1 MKKNSFKH
9 YLSSK
14 NTSAN
19 LSETLMPSLEVI
31 LRTLTRSRK
40 ADLALAELAL
50 EIRKLIGRERVFAYL
65 YRPDESR
72 LVPAPEAE
80 QGAPGPLEVPKNLV
94 AAPDK
99 DSTVPERVLI
109 DLVHL
114 GPNDPW
120 LKFAESLGTRTGA
133 ESIRLV
139 LPLRLSPTETLFGA
153 VVVCEPEKS
162 EKKSDFSQDEIEL
175 LELVGRLVALGLG
188 RFSFAQTM
196 KQSSL
201 QTRLKS
207 LEVEMLQD
215 VGIAIT
221 SILDLDELTRELLLR
236 AVTVMNVNRALIMLC
251 PAAESGI
258 DRGSRQPESVR
269 MQPVE
274 SFGLDEVN
282 PRELAGFGGS
292 DLIMRNLENQTHTII
307 NRPAQAPDALGCR
320 KLLAVPVQ
328 FKGELLGAILVG
340 DKEGLHGVYPDFNE
354 DDLGLLTAIAN
365 QAGAAISNARLYRNV
380 LEIKNYNE
388 NILRSIANGVI
399 TTDTRGRIVS
409 YNESAARIFGVP
421 VQRAEKMKLRK
432 LFAEV
437 GNPELGN
444 HLHEI
449 LSQGRT
455 YQETNLHARAKSGM
469 EVVFNLSASPLF
481 SDELSGRATGMV
493 VSVENISEGARVK
506 EMLKRYVNPG
516 VVEMA
521 LESGQELVLGG
532 QEREVTILFADI
544 RGFTTFS
551 EQRSPQEVVDI
562 LNSFFDLMID
572 VAFRHNGTVDKIVG
586 DEIMVLFGAPFSFRD
601 DSCRA
606 VSCALSML
614 EALSVLNDKRLAR
627 GEITLEIGIGINH
640 GPVISGNIGSTK
652 QMSYTVIGDA
662 VNLANRL
669 VSHAGRGQILISR
682 SVYDRLDGKF
692 RCRTIDDRLK
702 VKGKKELVEVFE
714 VIGASDTKEKNNE

>member
-1 MKKNSFKH
+1 MKKKSFKH

-19 LSETLMPSLEVI
+19 LSETLLPSLEVI

-40 ADLALAELAL
+40 ADLALAELAR
-50 EIRKLIGRERVFAYL
+50 EIRRLIGRERVFAYL
-65 YRPDESR
+65 YRPDERR

-80 QGAPGPLEVPKNLV
+80 QGAPGPLEVPKNLA

-99 DSTVPERVLI
+99 DSPVPERVLI
-109 DLVHL
+109 DLVRL

-120 LKFAESLGTRTGA
+120 LKFAESLGTMTGA
-133 ESIRLV
+133 GSIRLV

-153 VVVCEPEKS
+153 VVVCEAEKS
-162 EKKSDFSQDEIEL
+162 KKKSDFTQDEIEL

-188 RFSFAQTM
+188 RFSFDRTM

-236 AVTVMNVNRALIMLC
+236 AVTVMNVNRALIMLY

-307 NRPAQAPDALGCR
+307 NRPAQAPAALGCR
-320 KLLAVPVQ
+320 KLLVVPVQ
-328 FKGELLGAILVG
+328 FKGELLGAIGVG
-340 DKEGLHGVYPDFNE
+340 DKEGLHGIYPDFNE

-409 YNESAARIFGVP
+409 YNESAARIFGIP

-455 YQETNLHARAKSGM
+455 YQETNLHARAKSGT

-493 VSVENISEGARVK
+493 VSVENISEGVRVK

-516 VVEMA
+516 VVDMA

-586 DEIMVLFGAPFSFRD
+586 DEIMVLFGAPFSFGD
-601 DSCRA
+601 DSSRA

-614 EALSVLNDKRLAR
+614 KALSVLNDKRLAR
-627 GEITLEIGIGINH
+627 GEIALEIGIGINH

-682 SVYDRLDGKF
+682 SVYDRRDGKF
-692 RCRTIDDRLK
+692 RCRMIDDRLK
-702 VKGKKELVEVFE
+702 VKGKKEVVEVFE
-714 VIGASDTKEKNNE
+714 VLGTSDTKEKNNE